1 MNESDSAHATVR
13 VALADLDAL
22 VKKALLAL
30 GLTSRESNIIAEV
43 LSYAELRG
51 KQQGYIKILER
62 TVVPDSNRT
71 AIGIEQRAAS
81 VYHVEANGNPGM
93 VVLREAADIAINA
106 CELHGVAISATC
118 GTATSTGSIGYYAE
132 RIAQHG
138 FIGIIM
144 AGSPKVVA
152 LHGGKSRAVGTNPL
166 AVAFPSLEKPL
177 VIDMATS
184 AITWFDVI
192 HAEREGVELPPNVV
206 LDHEGSPT
214 VDPEAALR
222 GLLKTFGGA
231 KGSALA
237 LMIEMLTGPMTGAS
251 ILGDKADRRG
261 NLVLAFNP
269 ALLNP
274 DHRKQVSALLDRV
287 RHESPGIKLPGDAS
301 RAHAEE
307 QLKSGFMSISSRVH
321 DGLQLLADSAAET
334 RRFTGPD

>member
-1 MNESDSAHATVR
+1 MNDSDSAHDRVR
-13 VALADLDAL
+13 VALPELDAL

-30 GLTSRESNIIAEV
+30 GLTTAESHIIAEV

-51 KQQGYIKILER
+51 KQQGYIKILEK

-81 VYHVEANGNPGM
+81 VHHLEANGNPGM

-106 CELHGVAISATC
+106 CERHGVAISATS

-152 LHGGKSRAVGTNPL
+152 LHGGTSRAVGTNPL
-166 AVAFPSLEKPL
+166 AVAIPSNDQPL
-177 VIDMATS
+177 VIDLATS
-184 AITWFDVI
+184 AITWFEVI
-192 HAEREGVELPPNVV
+192 HAERERAELPREVA
-206 LDHEGSPT
+206 LDSEGNPT
-214 VDPEAALR
+214 VDPAAALQ
-222 GLLKTFGGA
+222 GLLKTFGGV

-237 LMIEMLTGPMTGAS
+237 LVIEMLTGPITGAS
-251 ILGDKADRRG
+251 ILGDQVDRRG

-274 DHRKQVSALLDRV
+274 DHRNQVSELLERI
-287 RHESPGIKLPGDAS
+287 RRESPGIKLPGDTS
-301 RAHAEE
+301 RALAEE
-307 QLKSGFMSISSRVH
+307 QLSSGFVSVSRRVH
-321 DGLQLLADSAAET
+321 NGLQTLAVPYTDQ
-334 RRFTGPD
+334 D